1 MHLTETLV
9 SVCCM
14 TPHNGKYISY
24 LRVSTAKQGQSGLGL
39 EAQRAAVGNWLN
51 GGNWELVE
59 EVVEVESGKNH
70 RNRPGLTKALAACRR
85 YGAQLII
92 SRLDRLS
99 RDPVFLLSL
108 RDAGIDFVAVDMPN
122 ANRLTIG
129 IMAMV
134 AEQERE
140 AISIRTRAALQAA
153 RARGVRLGNP
163 RPETATFHDRAA
175 ASAAGAKGSKTR
187 VTAANDFARLI
198 RPLFDSEL
206 AGLSAHAAA
215 IELNR
220 RGVQTARGNGKWT
233 ARSVLNLK
241 ARKVER
247 TPETPANAGE
257 LAEKQLSH
265 PPLTRLNIAPNLA
278 HR

>member
-1 MHLTETLV
+1 MHLTETLG
-9 SVCCM
+9 SGGCM
-14 TPHNGKYISY
+14 VGKFISY
-24 LRVSTAKQGQSGLGL
+24 LRVSTAKQGESGLGL
-39 EAQRAAVGNWLN
+39 EAQRQAVENWLN

-59 EVVEVESGKNH
+59 EIVEVESGRNH
-70 RNRPGLTKALAACRR
+70 RNRPGLTKALDACRR
-85 YGAQLII
+85 YGAKLII

-108 RDAGIDFVAVDMPN
+108 RDAGIDFVAVDMPH

-140 AISIRTRAALQAA
+140 AISIRTKAALQAA
-153 RARGVRLGNP
+153 RARGVKLGNP
-163 RPETATFHDRAA
+163 RPETATFHDRARA
-175 ASAAGAKGSKTR
+175 AAAGAKGSKTR
-187 VTAANDFARLI
+187 VAAADDFAKLI
-198 RPLFDSEL
+198 RPLFEGEL

-220 RGVQTARGNGKWT
+220 RGVQTARGNGRWT

-241 ARKVER
+241 ARKGER

-257 LAEKQLSH
+257 LAVKQLC
-265 PPLTRLNIAPNLA
+265 NFV
-278 HR
+278 